1 MWFFPGSFVVVVVVV
16 CWLAAVYSASSFGT
30 ENSIESSCM
39 QPAEEENEQKKYT
52 SPSPTQTTT
61 TTAVTL
67 GKKYQQRKKWQQPA
81 KQTSLLSTAISNCT
95 RAHTKTIPVYTIRF
109 FSSFAPWIFLCFF
122 FNSVGGKSFIFIA
135 LLFAPLLCTI
145 SHSARLCS
153 FFDVLFVVVISC
165 ARVYIY
171 YNSRNIFIQFLFF
184 AYFFLSRFRR
194 LLFSMRLCCWW
205 FFFNLFVPLL

>member
-1 MWFFPGSFVVVVVVV
+1 MHVACRRGER
-16 CWLAAVYSASSFGT
+16 T
-30 ENSIESSCM
+30 EEIHITFTNADNNNNRSNI
-39 QPAEEENEQKKYT
+39 
-52 SPSPTQTTT
+52 
-61 TTAVTL
+61 
-67 GKKYQQRKKWQQPA
+67 GKKI
-81 KQTSLLSTAISNCT
+81 STTKEMAIAGQAN
-95 RAHTKTIPVYTIRF
+95 
-109 FSSFAPWIFLCFF
+109 FSSIHSYFKLHARTHKNHPGLYNPFFFVFCTVDISVFF